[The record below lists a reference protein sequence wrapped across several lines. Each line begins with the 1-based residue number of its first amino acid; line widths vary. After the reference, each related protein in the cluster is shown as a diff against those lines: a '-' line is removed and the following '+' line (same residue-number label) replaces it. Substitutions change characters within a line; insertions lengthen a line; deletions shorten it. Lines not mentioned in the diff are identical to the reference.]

1 MKESATRKIDL
12 SDHSIE
18 DLDRLIA
25 FFYTGDYR
33 EDSSGVP
40 ETNKE
45 LALTDELP
53 SAPGFQQDTTDPSD
67 DLMQISKG
75 TTTVLKPSK
84 AITNITMYAI
94 GDRYN
99 VGTLKELAT
108 KKFSALRSA
117 EWFDELPTVAEQI
130 YTTTPENDRGLR
142 DILQKAC
149 ARHAE
154 SLIQDETTCETA
166 LKVPQFTLD
175 LCRSIWKES
184 RERVMHAETE
194 KLTAELKVREQNSQ
208 IQRDMADI
216 RASQMKLARVV
227 EFVNTLDE
235 CRHCGESFPA
245 TLDPIGEFANSP
257 IFVRCSK
264 CQTKHK
270 AP

>member
-1 MKESATRKIDL
+1 MKESATRQIDL

-25 FFYTGDYR
+25 FFYMGDYR
-33 EDSSGVP
+33 E
-40 ETNKE
+40 EE
-45 LALTDELP
+45 LATTDELP
-53 SAPGFQQDTTDPSD
+53 SAPSFQQDTSNPSD
-67 DLMQISKG
+67 DPMQISKDI
-75 TTTVLKPSK
+75 TVLKPSK
-84 AITNITMYAI
+84 AITNITMYAM

-99 VGTLKELAT
+99 VGALKELAR

-149 ARHAE
+149 VRHAE
-154 SLIQDETTCETA
+154 ALTQDETTCETA
-166 LKVPQFTLD
+166 LKVPQFALD
-175 LCRSIWKES
+175 LCRSIWKEC
-184 RERVMHAETE
+184 RERVMHAEIE
-194 KLTAELKVREQNSQ
+194 KMTAELKVMEQNSQ
-208 IQRDMADI
+208 IQRATADV

-245 TLDPIGEFANSP
+245 TLDPIREFARSP